1 MTIFFNLLAIFTIAF
16 AITNLV
22 VSIGVSLLGQ
32 KLTSVQLKPRK
43 ALLWFCVSMPWI
55 MSILVCLYLLD
66 IYVYSSIFETKQY
79 AHWHHISDFN
89 WFSWHAVTI
98 ILLLSYMMFVLTSKT
113 RQLWLHRQEV
123 SLLTCLSK
131 NLSRGAYEVEI
142 PKFAAFTSGIRSKK
156 CFITTGLLNEVTPEE
171 LDVILKH
178 ERAHVVNNDPLK
190 KWLFSILVSFYFA
203 PVARLLTLQMVLA
216 MEQDADN
223 AVLEEGIDRIFVAS
237 TLIKVAKLNA
247 QEDILKSSA
256 LVVNFGADVL
266 EQRIYFLLGRL
277 QLSPINKTVAFSFA
291 IALFFLC
298 MTSLDGV
305 HHLIETVFSH

>member
-16 AITNLV
+16 AITYLV

-113 RQLWLHRQEV
+113 RQLWLHRQ
-123 SLLTCLSK
+123 
-131 NLSRGAYEVEI
+131 R
-142 PKFAAFTSGIRSKK
+142 
-156 CFITTGLLNEVTPEE
+156 
-171 LDVILKH
+171 
-178 ERAHVVNNDPLK
+178 
-190 KWLFSILVSFYFA
+190 
-203 PVARLLTLQMVLA
+203 
-216 MEQDADN
+216 
-223 AVLEEGIDRIFVAS
+223 
-237 TLIKVAKLNA
+237 
-247 QEDILKSSA
+247 
-256 LVVNFGADVL
+256 
-266 EQRIYFLLGRL
+266 
-277 QLSPINKTVAFSFA
+277 
-291 IALFFLC
+291 
-298 MTSLDGV
+298 
-305 HHLIETVFSH
+305 

>member
-43 ALLWFCVSMPWI
+43 ALLWFCVSVPWM

-98 ILLLSYMMFVLTSKT
+98 ILLLSYIMFVLTSKT

-131 NLSRGAYEVEI
+131 NLSRGVYEVEI
-142 PKFAAFTSGIRSKK
+142 PKFAAFTLEYEAR
-156 CFITTGLLNEVTPEE
+156 N
-171 LDVILKH
+171 
-178 ERAHVVNNDPLK
+178 
-190 KWLFSILVSFYFA
+190 VS
-203 PVARLLTLQMVLA
+203 
-216 MEQDADN
+216 
-223 AVLEEGIDRIFVAS
+223 
-237 TLIKVAKLNA
+237 
-247 QEDILKSSA
+247 
-256 LVVNFGADVL
+256 
-266 EQRIYFLLGRL
+266 
-277 QLSPINKTVAFSFA
+277 
-291 IALFFLC
+291 
-298 MTSLDGV
+298 
-305 HHLIETVFSH
+305 

>member
-1 MTIFFNLLAIFTIAF
+1 
-16 AITNLV
+16 
-22 VSIGVSLLGQ
+22 
-32 KLTSVQLKPRK
+32 
-43 ALLWFCVSMPWI
+43 
-55 MSILVCLYLLD
+55 
-66 IYVYSSIFETKQY
+66 
-79 AHWHHISDFN
+79 
-89 WFSWHAVTI
+89 
-98 ILLLSYMMFVLTSKT
+98 
-113 RQLWLHRQEV
+113 
-123 SLLTCLSK
+123 
-131 NLSRGAYEVEI
+131 
-142 PKFAAFTSGIRSKK
+142 
-156 CFITTGLLNEVTPEE
+156 
-171 LDVILKH
+171 
-178 ERAHVVNNDPLK
+178 
-190 KWLFSILVSFYFA
+190 
-203 PVARLLTLQMVLA
+203 